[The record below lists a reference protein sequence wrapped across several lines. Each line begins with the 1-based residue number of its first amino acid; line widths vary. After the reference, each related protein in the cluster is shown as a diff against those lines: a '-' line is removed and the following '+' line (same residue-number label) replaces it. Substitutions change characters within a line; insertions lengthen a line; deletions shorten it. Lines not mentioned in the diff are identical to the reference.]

1 MGASGTCAGKG
12 SEPRRLGDVELPHLH
27 GGRHH
32 VVGLFSRRA
41 HRGGERLHV
50 GEHLDQALVEA
61 EIAHPGGHPSPFDE
75 ECRHRERLEK
85 SYSQVIEEEARQQRR
100 KTVQQ
105 AADEFLVDYK
115 LKHESATFAE
125 YALGHV
131 TGHLG
136 GKLVVEITP
145 TVVKRYQ
152 TDLLAEKA
160 GPKTINDE
168 VLLLLRLCGDQGD
181 LIRARLR
188 GEKAMKLAPP
198 PSPGRA
204 CTADEKAR
212 MLAEAAK
219 LRSKNM
225 YPALVVDLNCGLR
238 DKELRELRWR
248 QIDLVHKKA
257 LTVGKSKTAAGTG
270 RVIPLNDAVLIA
282 LESHAAWYI
291 RRFGECKPEWYVF
304 PAGKGQ
310 PNDPTSPVTT
320 LKTAWTKVRDN
331 AKVVGRWHD
340 NRRTLVT
347 ELAESG
353 AGDEV
358 IMSIAGHVSRAMLS
372 RYSHVRMEAKRRA
385 LDEIAA
391 RQRAADE
398 KRKDEA
404 MRHEQAPTPAQSAV
418 VE

>member
-1 MGASGTCAGKG
+1 MCVFKNGAFYHYEFTLDG
-12 SEPRRLGDVELPHLH
+12 RR
-27 GGRHH
+27 
-32 VVGLFSRRA
+32 
-41 HRGGERLHV
+41 HRGSTGTANR
-50 GEHLDQALVEA
+50 DEA
-61 EIAHPGGHPSPFDE
+61 VRE
-75 ECRHRERLEK
+75 ESRQRERLEK
-85 SYSQVIEEEARQQRR
+85 SYGQVIEEEGRAQRR
-100 KTVQQ
+100 KTLQQ
-105 AADEFLVDYK
+105 AADEFLADYK
-115 LKHESATFAE
+115 LKHESATFAV

-131 TGHLG
+131 TDHLG
-136 GKLVVEITP
+136 KKLVVEITP

-152 TDLLAEKA
+152 TDRLAEEA

-181 LIRARLR
+181 LIRAKLR
-188 GEKAMKLAPP
+188 REKAMKLPTP

-204 CTADEKAR
+204 YTADEKAR
-212 MLAEAAK
+212 MLVEAAN

-248 QIDLVHKKA
+248 QIDLVHKKQ
-257 LTVGKSKTAAGTG
+257 LTVGKSKTEAGTG
-270 RVIPLNDAVLIA
+270 RVIPLNDTVMIA
-282 LESHAAWYI
+282 IEAHAAWYI
-291 RRFGECKPEWYVF
+291 RRFGECRPEWFVF

-310 PNDPTSPVTT
+310 PNDPTRPVST
-320 LKTAWTKVRDN
+320 LRTAWTTVRDN

-340 NRRTLVT
+340 NRHTLVT

-391 RQRAADE
+391 RQIAADE
-398 KRKDEA
+398 KRQKEA
-404 MRHEQAPTPAQSAV
+404 EQRQRAAVISQSAV
-418 VE
+418 VH